1 MLNQFQAIRS
11 FVSIVSL
18 VVAIAAVADVGPHG
32 VMIREGVI
40 YISPDASSA
49 KLSNISRGREV
60 VVLER
65 SPGWVHL
72 VGTVDVNPE
81 EETQRNVT
89 GWMMEKGVITTDT
102 PDGDK
107 IIFGEAVD
115 SEYEASQRGGRRG
128 AAQDAMRLYAR
139 LAEFFPASPLA
150 PEAAYRSADIRWQ
163 IDAADLASRPSAKMR
178 DPRMR
183 LPIDEQ
189 YMKKVMKKY
198 PGTKW
203 ADLAAYHLIE
213 NKLCGD
219 WEAQAECPIKEAEYY
234 VKYVDDHPKSPK
246 APEALYKA
254 AWRNAALVVI
264 YKTDNDGKK
273 AQDAAARSI
282 STAKRL
288 IAQYPDST
296 DWSNRAERLI
306 YMVQTNIPAFGNTF
320 E

>member
-1 MLNQFQAIRS
+1 MSIRYCAIRR
-11 FVSIVSL
+11 FFPVFL
-18 VVAIAAVADVGPHG
+18 VLVAVAAMAEVGPHG

-40 YISPDASSA
+40 YVSPDASSA

-65 SPGWVHL
+65 TPGWVHL

-89 GWMMEKGVITTDT
+89 GWMMDKGVITTDT

-139 LAEFFPASPLA
+139 LAEFFPSSPLA

-163 IDAADLASRPSAKMR
+163 IEAVDLASRPSAKLR
-178 DPRMR
+178 DPHMR

-189 YMKKVMKKY
+189 YMKKVIKKY

-203 ADLAAYHLIE
+203 ADLAAYHLID
-213 NKLCGD
+213 NKLCGE
-219 WEAQAECPIKEAEYY
+219 WEAQAECPVKESEVYL
-234 VKYVDDHPKSPK
+234 KYVDEHPKSPK

-254 AWRNAALVVI
+254 AWRYAALVVI

-296 DWSNRAERLI
+296 DWTNRAERLI
-306 YMVQTNIPAFGNTF
+306 YMVQTNTPAFGNTI